1 MILGIGRVRKG
12 VADQVK
18 GNGDDGKHDGR
29 ENQLIALRG
38 GNQLAPGIDQVAQ
51 RRRADGQAQADIG
64 NEYLAANRPGNGQ
77 RHAQGDH
84 RYQIRQQIA
93 RDDALRTPEQRFE
106 ALGLPEAGQYLNV
119 DGLRLHYQEY
129 NPTGEQVLL
138 LLHASPF
145 WGYAYYDAA
154 QQAAQAGWR
163 VLVPDWLGFGRS
175 DKPKKT
181 RWYSVAQQAQALQQ
195 LLAHL
200 NIPKAYYAGQGLGVA
215 VAQALPELLQPCSQ
229 GNWQVSALTQQLQH
243 PVWQAPYPD
252 KGHQAALQVFKARM

>member
-1 MILGIGRVRKG
+1 MHGPQDWGYSYRHLLP
-12 VADQVK
+12 A
-18 GNGDDGKHDGR
+18 
-29 ENQLIALRG
+29 LIAL
-38 GNQLAPGIDQVAQ
+38 
-51 RRRADGQAQADIG
+51 GQ
-64 NEYLAANRPGNGQ
+64 
-77 RHAQGDH
+77 
-84 RYQIRQQIA
+84 
-93 RDDALRTPEQRFE
+93 
-106 ALGLPEAGQYLNV
+106 
-119 DGLRLHYQEY
+119 
-129 NPTGEQVLL
+129 
-138 LLHASPF
+138 
-145 WGYAYYDAA
+145 
-154 QQAAQAGWR
+154 R
-163 VLVPDWLGFGRS
+163 VLVPDLIGFGRS